1 MVDEESTA
9 DEKPTFWQNAWMWL
23 KKLGRWTYAPVVAI
37 VIILVV
43 FVLVALG
50 FKNIQLGGILGRLFG
65 KDGKNPTGKKAIDV
79 ANSVPEDR
87 VDKDGNLIPI
97 GTPDS
102 TGQTQAKVV
111 PIEEPGLFDD
121 PSKIKVT
128 PPGEDKPIEVILP
141 DGVKAKDVDKVIILK
156 PNVYVVTVKDAS
168 KVDASDVDDLLSK
181 YGDM

>member
-1 MVDEESTA
+1 MVDREDTNDEE
-9 DEKPTFWQNAWMWL
+9 PTFWQNAWSWL

-87 VDKDGNLIPI
+87 VDKDGNLISI

-102 TGQTQAKVV
+102 TGQTHRSRN
-111 PIEEPGLFDD
+111 
-121 PSKIKVT
+121 PSQTRSNPRRVMSST
-128 PPGEDKPIEVILP
+128 R
-141 DGVKAKDVDKVIILK
+141 
-156 PNVYVVTVKDAS
+156 
-168 KVDASDVDDLLSK
+168 
-181 YGDM
+181 

>member
-1 MVDEESTA
+1 MA

-23 KKLGRWTYAPVVAI
+23 KKLGRWTYAPLVAI

-43 FVLVALG
+43 FVLVAIG
-50 FKNIQLGGILGRLFG
+50 FKNIQIGGLLGKLFG

-87 VDKDGNLIPI
+87 VDKDGNLIPT

-121 PSKIKVT
+121 PGKIKVT
-128 PPGEDKPIEVILP
+128 PPGEDKPTEVILP
-141 DGVKAKDVDKVIILK
+141 DGVRAKDVDKVIIVR
-156 PNVYVVTVKDAS
+156 PNVYAVSIRDSSSVS
-168 KVDASDVDDLLSK
+168 ASDVDDLLAK
-181 YGDM
+181 YGDV